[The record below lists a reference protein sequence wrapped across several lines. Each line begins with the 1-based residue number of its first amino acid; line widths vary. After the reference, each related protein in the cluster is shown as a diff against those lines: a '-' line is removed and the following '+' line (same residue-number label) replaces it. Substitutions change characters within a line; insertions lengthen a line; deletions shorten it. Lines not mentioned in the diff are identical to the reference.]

1 MKSATFLVSA
11 LLLLIVSP
19 GPTDARQTEIIWYL
33 QGDGERLAQHV
44 EEHAAGI
51 DVVAP
56 QAYAIDREG
65 NLSGSVSQALLDVA
79 RRNGL
84 MVMPLFLNPGF
95 DQEIVH
101 DLLNSREARARAVD
115 QLVSAAREHD
125 YWGWQFDLENIHVS
139 DRDAL
144 TTFYREA
151 ANALHADGRIISIAV
166 VPTNGGP
173 GGTAFGEYMQ
183 DNWRN
188 SFDVKALADAGDFV
202 SWMTYAQHGGPT
214 APGPIAGVTW
224 IREMMSYV
232 LAEGVP
238 AEQISMGIPTY
249 SGWWQPT
256 YSESRGARV
265 AGHEIPFSKASELLD
280 AYGTETTWLPSEGT
294 SYAFWQNEGVF
305 EWLFLED
312 ARAMAHKLQVFRGY
326 PALRGISIWVLGA
339 EDPAVW
345 PLLKGRN

>member
-1 MKSATFLVSA
+1 MKSATILASA
-11 LLLLIVSP
+11 LLLLLVMP
-19 GPTDARQTEIIWYL
+19 APANARQAEIIWYL
-33 QGDGERLAQHV
+33 QGDGASLASHV
-44 EEHAAGI
+44 ETHAAGI
-51 DVVAP
+51 DVIAP
-56 QAYAIDREG
+56 QAYAIDGEG
-65 NLSGSVSQALLDVA
+65 NLTGGVSQALLEVA

-84 MVMPLFLNPGF
+84 KVMPLFLNPGF

-101 DLLNSREARARAVD
+101 DLLVSAEARARAVA
-115 QLVSAAREHD
+115 QLVSTAREHD

-144 TTFYREA
+144 TAFYREA
-151 ANALHADGRIISIAV
+151 ADALHADGRIISIAV
-166 VPTNGGP
+166 VPTNGGS
-173 GGTAFGEYMQ
+173 GATAFGKYMQ

-188 SFDVKALADAGDFV
+188 SFDVKALADTGDFV

-214 APGPIAGVTW
+214 APGPIAGETW
-224 IREMMSYV
+224 IREMMDYV
-232 LAEGVP
+232 LAQGVP
-238 AEQISMGIPTY
+238 ARRISMGLPSY

-256 YSESRGARV
+256 FSESRGARV
-265 AGHEIPFSKASELLD
+265 AGHEIPFSKAIALLETHD
-280 AYGTETTWLPSEGT
+280 ATTTWLPTEGT

-312 ARAMAHKLQVFRGY
+312 ARAMEHKLQLFRTY

-345 PLLKGRN
+345 PLLKARR